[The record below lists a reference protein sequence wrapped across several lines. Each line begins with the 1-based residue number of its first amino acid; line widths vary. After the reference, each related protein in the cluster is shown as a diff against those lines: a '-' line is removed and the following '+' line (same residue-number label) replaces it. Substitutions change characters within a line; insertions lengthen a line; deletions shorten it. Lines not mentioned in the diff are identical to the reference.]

1 MKKKKEYKPKEEN
14 IIKLKIYLNDISKL
28 RDNSK

>member
-14 IIKLKIYLNDISKL
+14 IIKLKIYLNDISKS
-28 RDNSK
+28 RNSK

>member
-14 IIKLKIYLNDISKL
+14 IIKLKIYLNDISKS
-28 RDNSK
+28 RNNSK

>member
-14 IIKLKIYLNDISKL
+14 IVKLKIYLNDISKS
-28 RDNSK
+28 RNNK

>member
-14 IIKLKIYLNDISKL
+14 IIKLKIYLNDISKS
-28 RDNSK
+28 RNNN

>member
-14 IIKLKIYLNDISKL
+14 IIKLKKYLNDISKS
-28 RDNSK
+28 RNNSK

>member
-14 IIKLKIYLNDISKL
+14 IVKLKLYLNDISKS
-28 RDNSK
+28 RNNSK